1 MIAGRAELFPLP
13 EGEGKREGEQSELW
27 PVGANLQ
34 KLSNGAS
41 PPAKPGYVFSTV
53 VGMARCAV
61 PARVVAGGTNIRGTL
76 PFEEL
81 RRCTQRGHRSAMSLP
96 GCTHMGERAVLRV
109 NRTPA
114 VSAASALHSAP
125 DDRPK
130 GRMALSHSSFQA
142 SSFAGGC

>member
-1 MIAGRAELFPLP
+1 MKLESSVIAGRAELFPLP

-61 PARVVAGGTNIRGTL
+61 PARVAAGGMNIRAIMPFSGVARLHAARTSPRDVPPMTNIYK
-76 PFEEL
+76 L
-81 RRCTQRGHRSAMSLP
+81 RFS
-96 GCTHMGERAVLRV
+96 
-109 NRTPA
+109 
-114 VSAASALHSAP
+114 
-125 DDRPK
+125 
-130 GRMALSHSSFQA
+130 
-142 SSFAGGC
+142 